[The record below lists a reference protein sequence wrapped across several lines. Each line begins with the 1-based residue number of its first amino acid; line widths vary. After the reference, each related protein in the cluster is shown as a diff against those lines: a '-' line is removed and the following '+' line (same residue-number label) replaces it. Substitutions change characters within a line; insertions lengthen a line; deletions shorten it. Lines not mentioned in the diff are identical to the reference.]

1 MPVTEES
8 SGLRSGFR
16 CAIGVLAGTIVGDAM
31 VRDCVHIVRRGRVM
45 RSELILREAISWD
58 ASGMEGGRLECI
70 E

>member
-45 RSELILREAISWD
+45 RSELILREAIS
-58 ASGMEGGRLECI
+58 
-70 E
+70 